1 MPTIDELAFVRSGD
15 KGDISNVVVLARDA
29 EAFAALQRG
38 LRPEAITSFM
48 KGLVTGTVTIY
59 TLPRLHAFNIVMRGA
74 LGGGAT
80 ATRRAATWARIR
92 RRPRLP
98 ARRAAVVPRRP
109 TPTPPPLAPRFRPRL
124 LHRRLRRRQQQQLP
138 APL

>member
-80 ATRRAATWARIR
+80 ATLRFDETGKSMCSILSRMPLPEPATEGKA
-92 RRPRLP
+92 
-98 ARRAAVVPRRP
+98 
-109 TPTPPPLAPRFRPRL
+109 TP
-124 LHRRLRRRQQQQLP
+124 
-138 APL
+138 